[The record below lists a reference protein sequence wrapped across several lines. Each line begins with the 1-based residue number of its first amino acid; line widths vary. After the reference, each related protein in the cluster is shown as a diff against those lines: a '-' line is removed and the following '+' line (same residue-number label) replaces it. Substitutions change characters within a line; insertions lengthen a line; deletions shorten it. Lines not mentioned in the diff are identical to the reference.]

1 MEMEFWDIL
10 RHIWFVLI
18 GVLLL
23 GYSILDG
30 FDLGVGTLFPFLA
43 KSREEKEGLIKSV
56 GPFWDGNEV
65 WLLTGGGALFA
76 AFPQAYATVF
86 SGFYL
91 ALMLVLFSLIFR
103 AVSLEFRAHDPNR
116 RVFWEGSFIVGSFLP
131 SLLFGVALG
140 NVIQGVPL
148 NSHMDFSGSFFTLLR
163 PYPLVLGLLG
173 LTSILLQGTTFV
185 FVKMEGVVRDRAKK
199 IFGYLSLAFAI
210 LVGLALLLSFIYTP
224 WALSRVLPWVFTAL
238 VAGCFVGL
246 HRAVRR
252 DRDGASF
259 AWSSGLFI
267 GLWGIA
273 GSVMF
278 PNLVRASNDPSLS
291 LDIFNSSS
299 GALTL
304 KVMLIIALAGM
315 PLVVAY
321 TIYLYKVFRGRIKL
335 GDEGY

>member
-1 MEMEFWDIL
+1 MELWDIL
-10 RHIWFVLI
+10 RHVWFVLI

-30 FDLGVGTLFPFLA
+30 FDLGIGALFPFLA
-43 KSREEKEGLIKSV
+43 RNREEKEGLIKSV

-103 AVSLEFRAHDPNR
+103 AVSLEFRAHDPR
-116 RVFWEGSFIVGSFLP
+116 RRAFWEGSFIAGSLLP

-148 NSHMDFSGSFFTLLR
+148 NNHMDFTGSFFTLLR

-173 LTSILLQGTTFV
+173 LVSILLQGSTFV
-185 FVKMEGVVRDRAKK
+185 LVKMEGAVRDRAKK
-199 IFGYLSLAFAI
+199 IIGILSMVFAALAGLAF
-210 LVGLALLLSFIYTP
+210 LVSVIYTP

-238 VAGCFVGL
+238 LAGCFVGL
-246 HRAVRR
+246 RRAVNR
-252 DRDGASF
+252 DMDGRSF

-278 PNLVRASNDPSLS
+278 PNLVRASNDLSLS

-299 GALTL
+299 SVLTL
-304 KVMLIIALAGM
+304 KVMLIIALVGM

-335 GDEGY
+335 GEEGY